1 MHLSLIGVPK
11 IMAISRIKG
20 TSKLLAASLLICA
33 SLVYGPSAALAQMTD
48 SSGEQTELRPNTLRP
63 SGQAPESQQ
72 SRTQEALPEAS
83 CSIRGFF
90 HETWTE
96 ASQFGQGLKAVPRG
110 TIRPGNLKWELPILA
125 ATGVLIAKV
134 DRPADNRIQ
143 SKSLQQTAG
152 QWSNW
157 PRPGDRIGCSRLWRG
172 VRQTPFLLAR
182 YWIQG
187 TGCDGSGWHRGPGA
201 KARV

>member
-125 ATGVLIAKV
+125 ATGVLIA
-134 DRPADNRIQ
+134 
-143 SKSLQQTAG
+143 
-152 QWSNW
+152 
-157 PRPGDRIGCSRLWRG
+157 
-172 VRQTPFLLAR
+172 
-182 YWIQG
+182 
-187 TGCDGSGWHRGPGA
+187 
-201 KARV
+201 